1 MDKTSLTQFH
11 PFPNRFPN
19 RSQATVLKP
28 QVIDGVNTFTYHSN
42 YGDIILHPPRFNRK
56 FGIKHYYPAILK
68 LGPDITPEM
77 LTFTLLERNKIQ
89 ITVQGVNSVSRI
101 IMPYPNNRSL
111 LPTAFKMIHI
121 EANGQILPVRTLT
134 AAVDKGEQPAW
145 SELIKA
151 PTVDKK
157 PVEILTH
164 QTIDGVNTFR
174 YNAGNSDKIIELPK
188 NAHNNKLIF
197 SKGITREMVSVVRL
211 PNSANSYF
219 SIKFIIND
227 SKSVG
232 SITVVDRLDSSLY
245 SVEIEGQTISMNAI
259 SAAVYN
265 NESPEYWPGLIK
277 KATSDTQFAPENSVV
292 DNQDI
297 TMIRGAMSSLG
308 QKSEKESPVFFS
320 FQSVNSNSP
329 INCLVNT
336 Q

>member
-1 MDKTSLTQFH
+1 MDKTSLTQF
-11 PFPNRFPN
+11 NRFPN
-19 RSQATVLKP
+19 HSQATVLKP

-42 YGDIILHPPRFNRK
+42 YGNVHIRSPRFTPK
-56 FGIKHYYPAILK
+56 PGIKHYPAILK

-111 LPTAFKMIHI
+111 LPTAFKMKHI
-121 EANGQILPVRTLT
+121 EANGQILQTHKLI
-134 AAVDKGEQPAW
+134 AAMNKGEPPVW
-145 SELIKA
+145 PELTKA

-157 PVEILTH
+157 SVEILTH

-174 YNAGNSDKIIELPK
+174 YSAGNSDKIIELPK
-188 NAHNNKLIF
+188 RAHNNKLIF
-197 SKGITREMVSVVRL
+197 SEGITREMVSVVRL

-219 SIKFIIND
+219 NVKFIIND

-232 SITVVDRLDSSLY
+232 SITVVERLDSSLY
-245 SVEIEGQTISMNAI
+245 SVEIEGQTISMNGI

-277 KATSDTQFAPENSVV
+277 KATPDTQFAPEISAVG
-292 DNQDI
+292 NQDI
-297 TMIRGAMSSLG
+297 TMISGAISALG
-308 QKSEKESPVFFS
+308 QNSEKESPVCFA

-329 INCLVNT
+329 INYLVNT